1 METWGRSF
9 LRLSDKEYRWGT
21 TPRKLFKM
29 IDAWKEVTKMTAYYN
44 ALAYHGKEI
53 PDGKPKKVHEVSTA
67 AFGVM

>member
-1 METWGRSF
+1 
-9 LRLSDKEYRWGT
+9 
-21 TPRKLFKM
+21 M